1 MEDLGFFPYPSMA
14 SFGSPF
20 EDVIMDPGPTSFFL
34 KESSGEDIL
43 LGQGLDQLQT
53 KLGLDLFKEEN
64 NGSPINVDDDWLM
77 KDLSGMKQKYIVEKK
92 CRPIKKQVVKSIF
105 EEKKW
110 KITPKI

>member
-1 MEDLGFFPYPSMA
+1 MEDLGFFPYPSM

-20 EDVIMDPGPTSFFL
+20 DDVIMDPGPASFFL

-77 KDLSGMKQKYIVEKK
+77 KDLSGMKYKYILVKK
-92 CRPIKKQVVKSIF
+92 SAGQKNNS
-105 EEKKW
+105 
-110 KITPKI
+110 

>member
-1 MEDLGFFPYPSMA
+1 MEDLGFFPYPSM

-20 EDVIMDPGPTSFFL
+20 DDVIMDPGPTSFFL

-77 KDLSGMKQKYIVEKK
+77 KDLSGTNQIVCFSTDILTRKFF
-92 CRPIKKQVVKSIF
+92 RLFLTIS
-105 EEKKW
+105 
-110 KITPKI
+110 